1 MNRRKFILQ
10 SALGIAG
17 AGILGTIGCTPTR
30 RFIAETAAE
39 MDIPSGVSDFEFETW
54 LDILPDGKFKLHA
67 PKMEMG
73 QGVFSGFALMV
84 AEELNVSPNQIQ
96 VVPAATDRGPVD
108 RAGTGGSSSTY
119 SLFEPILEMA
129 ATLRE
134 SLKLAAAKK
143 WGVPAMEIDA
153 KDGFLTHQTKRLSYE
168 QIAREQTDWKVAKTP
183 KLKPSSQYRY
193 IGKPF
198 PRIDLQDKV
207 MGKPIFGI
215 DQTLPGMV
223 YAEII
228 YSPVFGGEVK
238 GIQSDEAKKLSGVLH
253 IENQKSWVGVVAT
266 KRYIA
271 KKAST
276 LLKIDWESKEIP
288 FTPEVWKNRIQ
299 VGHGTEVSVQKDGRV
314 KKALS
319 TGPTLTAEYRTPL
332 GAHAALEPSVCLAEV
347 KGDTLVLHMSTQ
359 MTQIA
364 QLQVASATRFS
375 ASNIIVKPSFIGGGF
390 GRKATMFNAIEAAIL
405 ADAVKKPVQ
414 VLWSREN
421 EFQHGYVRPN
431 THHRLTAGW
440 NSEGSVN
447 AMEHHQATG
456 DMMLEYLPPIALK
469 AMGADMFSAG
479 HGARIPYEI
488 PAKETTMWQDKLPF
502 KTGIWRS
509 VGMFSNTFAIESF
522 LDELAKQLN
531 QDPLSF
537 RLNLLK
543 TSEEPLLQRR
553 YHVLKKLGDTFGWF
567 GPKPEAVGWGIAC
580 GEDRKSIAATAVEV
594 GWKEG
599 QFQVRRVV
607 QVLDAGKI
615 INPNGVHQQVEG
627 ATMMAMSAA
636 LYEEIPLG
644 DQRLGVSNFHEYP
657 VVKLI
662 DTPIIEV
669 VLVEGDDRPYG
680 VGEPPMAPVAP
691 ALANAIFDL
700 TGKRIRQLPLLKDNI
715 LA

>member
-10 SALGIAG
+10 SAMGLVGVG
-17 AGILGTIGCTPTR
+17 VVGTIGCTPTR
-30 RFIAETAAE
+30 RFIAEATSGME
-39 MDIPSGVSDFEFETW
+39 LPSGVTDFDFETW
-54 LDILPDGKFKLHA
+54 LDILPDGKFRLHA

-73 QGVFSGFALMV
+73 QGIFTGFALMV
-84 AEELNVSPNQIQ
+84 AEELDIRPDQIE

-119 SLFEPILEMA
+119 SLYEPIMEMA

-134 SLKLAAAKK
+134 SLKVAASKK
-143 WGVPAMEIDA
+143 WGIAIEKIRTENGVVIGPSHKITYADLA
-153 KDGFLTHQTKRLSYE
+153 AE
-168 QIAREQTDWKVAKTP
+168 QEKWDVAKTP
-183 KLKPSSQYRY
+183 DLRPASQHRW
-193 IGKPF
+193 IGKPH
-198 PRIDLQDKV
+198 PRVDLRAKV
-207 MGKPIFGI
+207 EGKPIFGI
-215 DQTLPGMV
+215 DQSVPSMV

-228 YSPVFGGEVK
+228 YPPMFGGEVVSM
-238 GIQSDEAKKLSGVLH
+238 QTEAAKKISGVLH
-253 IENQKSWVGVVAT
+253 IENQKTWVGIVAT

-271 KKAST
+271 KKAVGAIQIEWKSQET
-276 LLKIDWESKEIP
+276 P
-288 FTPEVWKNRIQ
+288 FTPEIWHDRIQ

-314 KKALS
+314 KKALA

-347 KGDTLVLHMSTQ
+347 MGDELRLHMSTQ
-359 MTQIA
+359 MAQIA
-364 QLQVASATRFS
+364 QLQVAAQTRFK
-375 ASNIIVKPSFIGGGF
+375 ASNITIIPSFIGGGF
-390 GRKATMFNAIEAAIL
+390 GRKATLFNAIEAATL

-414 VLWSREN
+414 VLWTREN

-431 THHRLTAGW
+431 THHRVTAGW
-440 NSEGSVN
+440 DAEGQLK

-456 DMMLEYLPPIALK
+456 DMMLEYLPPVALK

-479 HGARIPYEI
+479 HGARIPYLV

-509 VGMFSNTFAIESF
+509 VGMFSNTFAVESF
-522 LDELAKQLN
+522 MDELAKQLN
-531 QDPLSF
+531 QDSLKF
-537 RLNLLK
+537 RLSLLENTDDSLLK
-543 TSEEPLLQRR
+543 RR
-553 YHVLKKLGDTFGWF
+553 AEVLKKLGDAFGWF
-567 GPKPEAVGWGIAC
+567 GPKPEGVGWGIAC
-580 GEDRKSIAATAVEV
+580 GEDRKSIAGTAIEV
-594 GWKEG
+594 AWKEG

-627 ATMMAMSAA
+627 ATMMALSAA
-636 LYEEIPLG
+636 LFEEIPLG
-644 DQRLGVSNFHEYP
+644 DQRLGVQNFHEYS
-657 VVKLI
+657 VIKLAH
-662 DTPIIEV
+662 TPQIEV
-669 VLVEGDDRPYG
+669 VLIEGEDRPFG

-700 TGKRIRQLPLLKDNI
+700 TGKRIRQIPLLKEDL